1 MKRQPVLRIV
11 LLWHWKSAAMSA
23 FFRGLL
29 FFATNIASG
38 PGAAARAMLVETLI
52 RIPMVG
58 VLAAVAQ
65 AFARVEPPWAGAVAA
80 TAVLPA
86 VAHAAEYAV
95 HAAAGTPA
103 LAASIVGSLAMSIVA
118 TLFSLYA
125 ARRGVMVVGDAAQ
138 PLGDDLRKLP
148 ALIVEFATAPAR
160 AIARASVRRIDRAS
174 PPR

>member
-1 MKRQPVLRIV
+1 VHRLV

-29 FFATNIASG
+29 FFATNVSSG

-52 RIPMVG
+52 RMPMVG

-65 AFARVEPPWAGAVAA
+65 RLARVEPPWAGAMVAM
-80 TAVLPA
+80 TALPA
-86 VAHAAEYAV
+86 LAHIAEFAV
-95 HAAAGTPA
+95 HGAAGTPD
-103 LAASIVGSLAMSIVA
+103 LAASIVGSVAMSIVS

-138 PLGDDLRKLP
+138 PLRDDLRRLP

-160 AIARASVRRIDRAS
+160 AIVRASVRRVDRAS